1 MDELLFV
8 TCDSVGGTDGG
19 EWVKAVVESAVGGLS
34 VGVGRA
40 ESPLFN
46 NALAGCD
53 ADLEDICV
61 AQLY

>member
-1 MDELLFV
+1 M
-8 TCDSVGGTDGG
+8 
-19 EWVKAVVESAVGGLS
+19 AVVKSAVGVLS

-40 ESPLFN
+40 ESPLFDD
-46 NALAGCD
+46 ALAECD